1 MKCLACNNNFYVRR
15 NLYSLFD
22 TKEYYLCDNC
32 LKENPV
38 DLMIDYIML
47 EDDEVIVLSLLRKK
61 INFSY
66 DAYLHEMSYVISRYI
81 NNEKYYVI
89 FVDELYI
96 TDFIVEFLNFLSK
109 IYDKK
114 IMILTY
120 VKLN

>member
-109 IYDKK
+109 SYDKK